1 MLLYL
6 MIGESVAHNRMDK
19 FIDVLFTKGPKAIGV
34 FHESLAKTYPGV
46 FDYLTRLFT
55 SANIDL
61 PDTRR
66 SNTYPG
72 LHFIDIVV
80 LQ

>member
-1 MLLYL
+1 
-6 MIGESVAHNRMDK
+6 MDK
-19 FIDVLFTKGPKAIGV
+19 FIDVLFTKGPRAIGV
-34 FHESLAKTYPGV
+34 FHESLAKTYPSV

-66 SNTYPG
+66 SM
-72 LHFIDIVV
+72 FILIVYTNKDHV
-80 LQ
+80 SYSASCKYHRSNA